1 MNISHVISN
10 KRIFRKSCF
19 AAVLLALYNPVAHA
33 GCDPCIQAAAQSANA
48 TMTSSINAVTTSVQ
62 ANVSATQALN
72 TAIQAVNTSLQTA
85 INLNTQQIL
94 QGLSASTNR
103 IELSIQQNTKTVE
116 RMTDHT
122 VKSLV
127 KALKD
132 VRVAEE
138 VDENNKTYS
147 DALAQPLSGEIGANR
162 APLLKAGL
170 VQSQQVWRQ
179 IADDMHE
186 WSNNTTDVDQAGS
199 GMKKAMLLT
208 EGDDVWNP
216 VPLVSEKQLTRDQ
229 SLNMQRL
236 LTMMVNPV
244 PLPAASEEQL
254 ASSPKASEYEFDRKL
269 LNAKLGLAHSVL
281 AKSIADKQPLIPMS
295 TNDWQQGYVM
305 AEPDSNGN
313 VSILSM
319 LESETIGKLSSEGWY
334 QDIKT
339 KTEAGILREQVYQQ
353 AINNH
358 MLLRLVEQEEEKL
371 TMLSLLAISSL
382 EKSKPVPPKR

>member
-1 MNISHVISN
+1 MRNNVLI
-10 KRIFRKSCF
+10 F
-19 AAVLLALYNPVAHA
+19 AASFIFALPLTANA

-72 TAIQAVNTSLQTA
+72 TSIQAVNTTLQAA
-85 INLNTQQIL
+85 INLNTQQLL

-138 VDENNKTYS
+138 VSENNKTYS
-147 DALAQPLSGEIGANR
+147 DQLAQPLSGVIGANR
-162 APLLKAGL
+162 APLLKEGF
-170 VQSQQVWRQ
+170 VQSNQIWRQ
-179 IADDMHE
+179 MSDDMHE
-186 WSNNTTDVDQAGS
+186 WNNNTSDVDQAGS
-199 GMKKAMLLT
+199 GMKKAILLT

-216 VPLVSEKQLTRDQ
+216 IPLVSERQITREQ
-229 SLNMQRL
+229 SLNLQKL
-236 LTMMVNPV
+236 LTMLVNPV
-244 PLPAASEEQL
+244 PLPAATEEQM
-254 ASSPKASEYEFDRKL
+254 ASSPKAAEYEFDRKL

-281 AKSIADKQPLIPMS
+281 AKSIADKQPLIPIS
-295 TNDWQQGYVM
+295 ANDWQQGYVM
-305 AEPDSNGN
+305 AIPDSEGN

-358 MLLRLVEQEEEKL
+358 MLLRLVEQEEQKL
-371 TMLSLLAISSL
+371 SMLALLAISEL
-382 EKSKPVPPKR
+382 EESKPVVPARRN